1 MPCPGLGVIQ
11 KIRSQ
16 VTKNVQ
22 LKYLKKPHK
31 NISKK
36 ARIDRVLR
44 YFVEY
49 LC

>member
-16 VTKNVQ
+16 VTQNVQ

-36 ARIDRVLR
+36 ANFYENLR
-44 YFVEY
+44 QTEF
-49 LC
+49 